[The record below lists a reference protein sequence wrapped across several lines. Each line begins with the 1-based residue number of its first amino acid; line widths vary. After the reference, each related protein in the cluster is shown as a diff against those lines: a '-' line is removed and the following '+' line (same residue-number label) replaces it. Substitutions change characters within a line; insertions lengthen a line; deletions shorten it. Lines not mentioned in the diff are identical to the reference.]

1 MCYTRYADPHG
12 DDILSEPR
20 KIMNDGFD
28 KSLPMRVQMPVY
40 GVALFSNSIPDL
52 VLVVMGL
59 WLVELKTPLFMI
71 GVLAGLRFVGPLL
84 FAIHGGAMMDRIG
97 TRRVLTF
104 AALIMLIFPFAYP
117 IAPWLAPIMAL
128 QLLCGMADSLGWVGA
143 QTLTGQVLRGNPTY
157 TGRLVFATRIGTF
170 AGPPIAGAAWDIF
183 GPWGGFASLSLWG
196 AGLLYSVIALPA
208 DALSEPT
215 ESRQSIV
222 KSVTPRLVDY
232 IEAFKLF
239 ALPLMALVLAMTII
253 RQFGSGMQ
261 SAFYA
266 VYLEGIGMP
275 GTLIGVLVSAN
286 GLTGVAAL
294 GTGALVKRIK
304 EFSLLVWCIVISIVP
319 FFTDFIPLF
328 IASSIRGAVMAISV
342 VIIVSL
348 IARTVGPTVQ
358 GRAMGLRTTCNQAAN
373 VTIPIIMG
381 GLAHF
386 LGLELAFYIV
396 GTVGILLALTTA
408 YLARDI
414 ETPPV

>member
-1 MCYTRYADPHG
+1 
-12 DDILSEPR
+12 
-20 KIMNDGFD
+20 MNEGFD
-28 KSLPMRVQMPVY
+28 KSLPMRVQLPVY

-59 WLVELKTPLFMI
+59 WLVELNTPLFMI

-104 AALIMLIFPFAYP
+104 AALVMLIFPFVYP
-117 IAPWLAPIMAL
+117 MAPWLAPIMAL
-128 QLLCGMADSLGWVGA
+128 QLICGMADSLGWVGA

-170 AGPPIAGAAWDIF
+170 AGPPIAGAAWDFF

-196 AGLLYSVIALPA
+196 AGLLYSVLALPR

-215 ESRQSIV
+215 ERRQSIV

-275 GTLIGVLVSAN
+275 GTLIGILVSAN
-286 GLTGVAAL
+286 GLTGIAAL
-294 GTGALVKRIK
+294 GTGALVKRVK
-304 EFSLLVWCIVISIVP
+304 EFSLLVWCIVASIVAIAIVP

-373 VTIPIIMG
+373 VTIPIVMG
-381 GLAHF
+381 GLAHL

-396 GTVGILLALTTA
+396 GAAGIALAMVTA
-408 YLARDI
+408 YLARNI

>member
-1 MCYTRYADPHG
+1 
-12 DDILSEPR
+12 
-20 KIMNDGFD
+20 MNDGFD
-28 KSLPMRVQMPVY
+28 KSLPVRVQMPVY

-104 AALIMLIFPFAYP
+104 AALIMLLFPFAYP
-117 IAPWLAPIMAL
+117 MAPWLAPIMAL
-128 QLLCGMADSLGWVGA
+128 QLICGMADSLGWVGA
-143 QTLTGQVLRGNPTY
+143 QTLAGQVLRGNPTY

-170 AGPPIAGAAWDIF
+170 AGPPIAGSAWDIF

-196 AGLLYSVIALPA
+196 VGLLYSVIALPV

-215 ESRQSIV
+215 ERRQSIV
-222 KSVTPRLVDY
+222 KSVMPRLVDY

-239 ALPLMALVLAMTII
+239 ALPLMALVLAMTVI

-286 GLTGVAAL
+286 GLTGIAAL
-294 GTGALVKRIK
+294 GTGTLVKRIK
-304 EFSLLVWCIVISIVP
+304 EFSLLVWCIVISIITIAIVP

-342 VIIVSL
+342 VIIVSI
-348 IARTVGPTVQ
+348 IARTIGPTVQ

-373 VTIPIIMG
+373 VTIPIVMG

-396 GTVGILLALTTA
+396 GTVGILLALITA

-414 ETPPV
+414 KTPPL

>member
-1 MCYTRYADPHG
+1 MPSG
-12 DDILSEPR
+12 
-20 KIMNDGFD
+20 KFKNDGFD

-52 VLVVMGL
+52 VLVVLGL
-59 WLVELKTPLFMI
+59 WLVELKTPLFLI
-71 GVLAGLRFVGPLL
+71 GLLAGLRYVGPLL

-97 TRRVLTF
+97 TRRVLIF
-104 AALIMLIFPFAYP
+104 VAAVMLVFPFVYP
-117 IAPWLAPIMAL
+117 VAPWVPAIMAL
-128 QLLCGMADSLGWVGA
+128 QLICGLADSLGWVGA

-157 TGRLVFATRIGTF
+157 TGRLVFATRVGTF
-170 AGPPIAGAAWDIF
+170 AGPPIAGGAWDIF
-183 GPWGGFASLSLWG
+183 GPWGGFAALSLWG
-196 AGLLYSVIALPA
+196 AGLFISVVALPV
-208 DALSEPT
+208 DALSVPT
-215 ESRQSIV
+215 ERRQSLI

-232 IEAFKLF
+232 VEAFRLF

-275 GTLIGVLVSAN
+275 GTLIGILVSAN
-286 GLTGVAAL
+286 GLTGIAAL
-294 GTGALVKRIK
+294 GSGAFVRRFK
-304 EFSLLVWCIVISIVP
+304 EFSLLFWCIVISIISIAIVP

-328 IASSIRGAVMAISV
+328 IASSLRGAVMALSV

-373 VTIPIIMG
+373 VTIPVIMG

-386 LGLELAFYIV
+386 FGLELAFYIV
-396 GTVGILLALTTA
+396 GAIGVALTFVTA
-408 YLARDI
+408 FLARNV
-414 ETPPV
+414 ETPPL

>member
-1 MCYTRYADPHG
+1 
-12 DDILSEPR
+12 
-20 KIMNDGFD
+20 MNDGFD
-28 KSLPMRVQMPVY
+28 KSLPMRVQTPVY

-71 GVLAGLRFVGPLL
+71 GVLAGLRFIGPLL

-117 IAPWLAPIMAL
+117 VAPWLAPIMAL
-128 QLLCGMADSLGWVGA
+128 QIVCGMADSLGWVGA
-143 QTLTGQVLRGNPTY
+143 QTLAGQVLRGNPTY

-183 GPWGGFASLSLWG
+183 GPWGGFTALSLWG
-196 AGLLYSVIALPA
+196 GGLLFSVIGLPV

-215 ESRQSIV
+215 ERRQSIV

-239 ALPLMALVLAMTII
+239 ALPLMALVLVMTVV

-275 GTLIGVLVSAN
+275 GTLIGILVSAN
-286 GLTGVAAL
+286 GLTGIAAL

-304 EFSLLVWCIVISIVP
+304 EFSLLIWCIVISIVAIAIVP
-319 FFTDFIPLF
+319 FFSDFIPLF
-328 IASSIRGAVMAISV
+328 IASSIRGGVMAISV

-373 VTIPIIMG
+373 VSIPIIMG

-396 GTVGILLALTTA
+396 GAVGIAFALMTA
-408 YLARDI
+408 FLARGV
-414 ETPPV
+414 ETPPL

>member
-1 MCYTRYADPHG
+1 
-12 DDILSEPR
+12 
-20 KIMNDGFD
+20 MNDGFD
-28 KSLPMRVQMPVY
+28 KSLPMRVQLPVY

-59 WLVELKTPLFMI
+59 WLVELNTPLFMI

-104 AALIMLIFPFAYP
+104 AALVMLIFPFVYP
-117 IAPWLAPIMAL
+117 MAPWLAPIMAL
-128 QLLCGMADSLGWVGA
+128 QLICGMADSLGWVGA

-170 AGPPIAGAAWDIF
+170 AGPPIAGAAWDLF

-196 AGLLYSVIALPA
+196 AGLLYSVLALPR

-215 ESRQSIV
+215 ERRQSII

-275 GTLIGVLVSAN
+275 GTLIGILVSAN
-286 GLTGVAAL
+286 GLTGIAAL

-304 EFSLLVWCIVISIVP
+304 EFSLLVWCIVASIVAIAIVP

-373 VTIPIIMG
+373 VTIPIVMG
-381 GLAHF
+381 GLAHL

-396 GTVGILLALTTA
+396 GAAGIALAMVTA
-408 YLARDI
+408 YLARNI

>member
-1 MCYTRYADPHG
+1 
-12 DDILSEPR
+12 
-20 KIMNDGFD
+20 MNDGFD
-28 KSLPMRVQMPVY
+28 RSLPMRVQMPVY

-59 WLVELKTPLFMI
+59 WLVQLETPLFMI
-71 GVLAGLRFVGPLL
+71 GLLAGLRYVGPLL

-104 AALIMLIFPFAYP
+104 VALAMLILPFVYP
-117 IAPWLAPIMAL
+117 VAPWIPAIMAL
-128 QLLCGMADSLGWVGA
+128 QLFCGMADSMGWVGA

-196 AGLLYSVIALPA
+196 AGLLYSVVALPT

-215 ESRQSIV
+215 ERRQSIV
-222 KSVTPRLVDY
+222 KAVTPRLVDY

-266 VYLEGIGMP
+266 VYLDGIGMQ
-275 GTLIGVLVSAN
+275 GWLIGILVSAN
-286 GLTGVAAL
+286 GLTGIAAL
-294 GTGALVKRIK
+294 GSGALVKRFK
-304 EFSLLVWCIVISIVP
+304 EFSVLVWCIIISIASIAIVP
-319 FFTDFIPLF
+319 LFTDFIPLF
-328 IASSIRGAVMAISV
+328 VASSLRGAVMAISV

-373 VTIPIIMG
+373 VTIPIVMG

-386 LGLELAFYIV
+386 LGLELAFYLV
-396 GTVGILLALTTA
+396 GALGIALTLITA
-408 YLARDI
+408 FLARRV

>member
-1 MCYTRYADPHG
+1 
-12 DDILSEPR
+12 
-20 KIMNDGFD
+20 MNDGFD

-304 EFSLLVWCIVISIVP
+304 EFSLLVWCIVISIVSIAIVP

-381 GLAHF
+381 AVSYTH
-386 LGLELAFYIV
+386 
-396 GTVGILLALTTA
+396 LTLPTSD
-408 YLARDI
+408 L
-414 ETPPV
+414 V

>member
-1 MCYTRYADPHG
+1 M
-12 DDILSEPR
+12 S
-20 KIMNDGFD
+20 DGFD
-28 KSLPMRVQMPVY
+28 KSLPVRVQMPVY

-104 AALIMLIFPFAYP
+104 AALIMLLFPFAYP
-117 IAPWLAPIMAL
+117 MAPWLAPIMAL
-128 QLLCGMADSLGWVGA
+128 QLICGMADSLGWVGA
-143 QTLTGQVLRGNPTY
+143 QTLAGQVLRGNPTY

-196 AGLLYSVIALPA
+196 VGLLYSVIALPV

-215 ESRQSIV
+215 ERRQSIV
-222 KSVTPRLVDY
+222 KSVMPRLVDY

-239 ALPLMALVLAMTII
+239 ALPLMALVLAMTVI

-286 GLTGVAAL
+286 GLTGIAAL
-294 GTGALVKRIK
+294 GTGTLVKRIK
-304 EFSLLVWCIVISIVP
+304 EFSLLVWCIVISIITIAIVP

-373 VTIPIIMG
+373 VSIPIIMG

-396 GTVGILLALTTA
+396 GAVGIALALMTA
-408 YLARDI
+408 FLARGV
-414 ETPPV
+414 ETPPL